1 MNATEINQRVQ
12 ELNLLLGYIYKRLV
26 GIKDQRGMKA
36 LTNQLQN
43 VTTK

>member
-26 GIKDQRGMKA
+26 EIKDQRGIKS
-36 LTNQLQN
+36 LTSQLQN
-43 VTTK
+43 VTTR